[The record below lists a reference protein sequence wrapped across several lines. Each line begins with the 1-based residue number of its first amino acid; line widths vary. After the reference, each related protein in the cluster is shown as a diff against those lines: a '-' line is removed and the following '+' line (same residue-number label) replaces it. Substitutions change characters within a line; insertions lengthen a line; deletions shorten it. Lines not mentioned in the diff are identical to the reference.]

1 MSIFRR
7 ATAFLLLAAM
17 AIPALLGNAAARA
30 ETLHPLEDV
39 VAAATRAATD
49 AAQAQ
54 GYRDLEITARP
65 LDSRLRLQACS
76 EPLETFSSPNASV
89 LGPVSV
95 GVRCAQP
102 SAWTLYV
109 RLDVSTRATLPVLTD
124 NLPRGT
130 VISERDLT
138 LVERTI
144 TNATDAVILDP
155 QQAIGLELV
164 RPASAGST
172 LRHSQLRPP
181 QLIARGQT
189 VTLIAGSE
197 GLQVTMQGRAMA
209 NAAAG
214 DRLLVTNLASGRR
227 VEGIVSADGS
237 VHIP

>member
-7 ATAFLLLAAM
+7 ATAFLLFAAM
-17 AIPALLGNAAARA
+17 AMPALLGTAARA

-54 GYRDLEITARP
+54 GYSDLEITARP
-65 LDSRLRLQACS
+65 LDSRLRLQACA

-130 VISERDLT
+130 VISERDLI

>member
-7 ATAFLLLAAM
+7 TRLRLLLI
-17 AIPALLGNAAARA
+17 AIFLPALFTAGTLA

-39 VAAATRAATD
+39 VAAASAEAT
-49 AAQAQ
+49 ATARAQ
-54 GYRDLEITARP
+54 GYTDLEVSARP
-65 LDSRLRLQACS
+65 LDSRLRLQACG
-76 EPLETFSSPNASV
+76 EPLETFSNANASV
-89 LGPVSV
+89 LGPVSI

-109 RLDVSTRATLPVLTD
+109 RLDISTRATLPVLAD
-124 NLPRGT
+124 NLPRGSI
-130 VISERDLT
+130 ISERDLT

-144 TNATDAVILDP
+144 TSATDAVIMDP
-155 QQAIGLELV
+155 QQAIGMELI
-164 RPASAGST
+164 RPASAGSP

-181 QLIARGQT
+181 QLISRGQT
-189 VTLIAGSE
+189 VTLIAGGE

-227 VEGIVSADGS
+227 VEGIVNADGS
-237 VHIP
+237 VRIP

>member
-7 ATAFLLLAAM
+7 TRLRLLLI
-17 AIPALLGNAAARA
+17 AIFLPALFTAGTLA

-39 VAAATRAATD
+39 VAVASAEATAAAR
-49 AAQAQ
+49 AQ
-54 GYRDLEITARP
+54 GYTDLEVSARP
-65 LDSRLRLQACS
+65 LDSRLRLQACA
-76 EPLETFSSPNASV
+76 EPLETFSNANASV
-89 LGPVSV
+89 LGPVSI

-109 RLDVSTRATLPVLTD
+109 RLDISTRATLPVLAD
-124 NLPRGT
+124 NLPRGSI
-130 VISERDLT
+130 ISERDLT

-144 TNATDAVILDP
+144 TSATDAVIMDP
-155 QQAIGLELV
+155 QQAIGMELI
-164 RPASAGST
+164 RPASAGSP

-181 QLIARGQT
+181 QLISRGQT
-189 VTLIAGSE
+189 VTLIAGGE

-227 VEGIVSADGS
+227 VEGIVNADGS
-237 VHIP
+237 VRIP

>member
-17 AIPALLGNAAARA
+17 AMPGLIGGDVRA
-30 ETLHPLEDV
+30 ETLHALEDV

-54 GYRDLEITARP
+54 GYSDLEISARP
-65 LDSRLRLQACS
+65 LDSRLRLQACA

-130 VISERDLT
+130 VISERDLI

-164 RPASAGST
+164 RPARAGST

>member
-1 MSIFRR
+1 M
-7 ATAFLLLAAM
+7 
-17 AIPALLGNAAARA
+17 
-30 ETLHPLEDV
+30 
-39 VAAATRAATD
+39 
-49 AAQAQ
+49 
-54 GYRDLEITARP
+54 
-65 LDSRLRLQACS
+65 
-76 EPLETFSSPNASV
+76 

-197 GLQVTMQGRAMA
+197 GLHGQRRRGRPP
-209 NAAAG
+209 AG
-214 DRLLVTNLASGRR
+214 YQSGVRPASGRHR
-227 VEGIVSADGS
+227 QRRWQRAHSVSTTRS
-237 VHIP
+237 RLC

>member
-1 MSIFRR
+1 
-7 ATAFLLLAAM
+7 
-17 AIPALLGNAAARA
+17 
-30 ETLHPLEDV
+30 
-39 VAAATRAATD
+39 ATRAATD

-54 GYRDLEITARP
+54 GYSDLEITARP
-65 LDSRLRLQACS
+65 LDSRLRLQACA

-130 VISERDLT
+130 VISERDLI

-144 TNATDAVILDP
+144 TNATDAVILDS